1 MRLKRRGALANS
13 RSTGMGHR
21 TTSLIAVVLFTASCT
36 ERSADRVTDPAFEL
50 VDPRQRL
57 DPSMINA
64 HTYGSFVLPFEA
76 GAMTIRSGPA
86 NFPGNPSGGPGTCE
100 DGLWI
105 NSRGTPTAGT
115 STRPHPTASP
125 FD

>member
-50 VDPRQRL
+50 VDPH
-57 DPSMINA
+57 NA
-64 HTYGSFVLPFEA
+64 ST
-76 GAMTIRSGPA
+76 PA
-86 NFPGNPSGGPGTCE
+86 
-100 DGLWI
+100 
-105 NSRGTPTAGT
+105 
-115 STRPHPTASP
+115 
-125 FD
+125 